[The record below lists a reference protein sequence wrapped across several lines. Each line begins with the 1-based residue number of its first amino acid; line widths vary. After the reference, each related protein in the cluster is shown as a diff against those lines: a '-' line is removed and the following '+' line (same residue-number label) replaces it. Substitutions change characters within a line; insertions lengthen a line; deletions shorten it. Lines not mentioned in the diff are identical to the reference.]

1 MFAASSSKSSNAVN
15 ENTPSSTAQRSLG
28 QETLDWYVLESKR
41 FRESFAACQ
50 LRAIGIETY
59 VPMLSEVVAGFVNRR
74 PEPLFSGYVFA
85 MTDVSKVGS

>member
-1 MFAASSSKSSNAVN
+1 MFAAHSSKSSNAVN

-41 FRESFAACQ
+41 FRESFAAGQ

-59 VPMLSEVVAGFVNRR
+59 VPMLSEIVAGFVNRR